1 MKISGYFLQIFFLIA
16 LMHTSCMNEKPM
28 DQLIDETLS
37 FSQNQLMN
45 LYNDMQ
51 CYPGKLPQTID
62 SEGNLVTSDDEW
74 WTSGFFPGSLWYLYE
89 FSKSEKVKLA
99 AADMTQRVENQQYT
113 TDNHDVGFMIYCSFG
128 NAHRLTGEKSYEQ
141 VIVNAAKSLST
152 RFVPSTGCIRSWDS
166 EIFNSSWQQVVII
179 DNMMNL
185 ELLTNATKISDDSI
199 YYNIAVTHADTT
211 LKYHFRPNGSSYHVL
226 NYDTIVGGA
235 INRITKQGAFDESS
249 WARGQGWALYGYTMM
264 CRETKKYEYLNQA
277 MKIADFIMSHP
288 NMPEDNI
295 MYWDFDA
302 PEIPNAL
309 RDASAA
315 AIIASAMV
323 ELSSLV
329 DADLSK
335 KYLSFAEKIIRSL
348 ASPAYL
354 ADLGS
359 NGNFVLKHSVGY
371 MAGNSEIDV
380 PLTYADYY
388 FIEAMIRYRELL
400 NKKSHK

>member
-1 MKISGYFLQIFFLIA
+1 MKISDYILPIFFLSI
-16 LMHTSCMNEKPM
+16 LMNTSCMNEKPM
-28 DQLIDETLS
+28 DQLIDETLN
-37 FSQNQLMN
+37 FSQNQLLN
-45 LYNDMQ
+45 LYDDMQ
-51 CYPGKLPQTID
+51 CCPDKLPQTID
-62 SEGNLVTSDDEW
+62 SEGKLVTSDDKW

-89 FSKSEKVKLA
+89 YSKSDKVKLA
-99 AADMTQRVENQQYT
+99 ATNMTNRVVNQQYT

-128 NAHRLTGEKSYEQ
+128 NAYRLTGEKSYEQ
-141 VIVNAAKSLST
+141 VIANAAKSLST

-166 EIFNSSWQQVVII
+166 DKSSCQQIVII

-185 ELLTNATKISDDSI
+185 ELLTNATKITGDSSF
-199 YYNIAVTHADTT
+199 YKIAVSHADTT
-211 LKYHFRPNGSSYHVL
+211 MKYHFRPNGSSYHVL
-226 NYDTIVGGA
+226 EYDTLVGGA
-235 INRITKQGAFDESS
+235 IRKVTKQGAFDESS

-264 CRETKKYEYLNQA
+264 CRETNKHGYLNHA
-277 MKIADFIMSHP
+277 IKIADFIMSHP
-288 NMPEDNI
+288 NIPEDNI

-302 PEIPNAL
+302 TDIPDAV

-323 ELSSLV
+323 ELSTLV
-329 DADLSK
+329 EANLSG

-359 NGNFVLKHSVGY
+359 NGNFILKHSVGY
-371 MAGNSEIDV
+371 MGGNSEIDV

-388 FIEAMIRYRELL
+388 FIEAMIRYRKLL
-400 NKKSHK
+400 NKK